1 MTAKVCQVTEIP
13 VKIISVLKKLFF
25 VVILAIIPLVVFYS
39 DEIVTM
45 IGRAAAVKANII
57 VDTAAIGAEFR
68 PIWANF
74 AQGGEEPPPMLKGTV
89 DKMKELKPRYIRL
102 DHIYDKYQIVKKS
115 GSQISYDF
123 SLLDKSVEDIL
134 NMGAKPFFSLS
145 YMPIEFSGASSVI
158 DLPTDLNLWS
168 NLVRETILHYSG
180 QNNLNLSDVYYEVWN
195 EPELPQ
201 FGKFSPSGKKSY
213 RDLYLASEK
222 GAREVLGAN
231 RFFFG
236 GPAVGSYYPEWIEM
250 MAFLKSQKGI
260 RLDFY
265 SWHRYHQDPAVFLK
279 DVGKTRNILKKYNLV
294 DLPLIISEWGIDSEK
309 NEAGNTDKAAAH
321 AAATALVLANNLEG
335 IFNFEVKDGPPPDG
349 GRWGLLTHELNNQP
363 LEPKKRYQVFRS
375 LNKLTGLQINTSG
388 DGTFVKALGVKN
400 KNSEIEILLVNYD
413 RQEKNTENVP
423 LTFTGLKPGDYSLT
437 VTDVVRDLKITSEIP
452 SVNGTI
458 QKSFPMLPNAVLNI
472 SLVKKNE
479 LARFIPGYNGG
490 SDTALLLNNQNQAL
504 TIPLTLK
511 PAQNNELE
519 IMLKPSWPEDDKPL
533 LIMDIPLKTNDADS
547 SQTKI
552 SLEKRTTRN
561 IDFLAVSVYDG
572 LSTETLTLPLNFRAA
587 GSDWQIIRLAWSAA
601 AISISV
607 GGGSNQITFEKEF
620 KASLPSSLIFY
631 PFGGAIDN
639 LSVKADGEVVLTR
652 TFDGSIGI

>member
-13 VKIISVLKKLFF
+13 VKIISVLKKLLL

-39 DEIVTM
+39 DEILTM
-45 IGRAAAVKANII
+45 ISRAAAVKANII
-57 VDTAAIGAEFR
+57 VDTTRTGAEFR

-115 GSQISYDF
+115 GSQLSYDF
-123 SLLDKSVEDIL
+123 SLLDKTVEDIL
-134 NMGAKPFFSLS
+134 SMGAKPFFSLS
-145 YMPIEFSGASSVI
+145 YMPIEFTRNSSVI

-180 QNNLNLSDVYYEVWN
+180 QNNLNLTDVYYEVWN

-201 FGKFSPSGKKSY
+201 FGNFTPSGKKSY

-222 GAREVLGAN
+222 GAREVLEAN

-236 GPAVGSYYPEWIEM
+236 GPASGSYYPEWIEM
-250 MAFLKSQKGI
+250 MASLKSQKGI

-265 SWHRYHQDPAVFLK
+265 SWHRYHQDPAVFSA
-279 DVGKTRNILKKYNLV
+279 DVAKTRNILKKYNLP
-294 DLPLIISEWGIDSEK
+294 DLPLIISEWGIDSER

-321 AAATALVLANNLEG
+321 AAATALALGNSLEG
-335 IFNFEVKDGPPPDG
+335 IFNFEVKDGPPPNG
-349 GRWGLLTHELNNQP
+349 GKWGLLTHELNNQP
-363 LEPKKRYQVFRS
+363 LEPKKRYLVFRT
-375 LNKLTGLQINTSG
+375 LNKLAGSKINTSG
-388 DGTFVKALGVKN
+388 DGTFVKALGTKT

-413 RQEKNTENVP
+413 RQEKNSENVP
-423 LTFTGLKPGDYSLT
+423 VTFTGLGQADYSLT
-437 VTDVVRDLKITSEIP
+437 VTDVVRDLKTTSEIP
-452 SVNGTI
+452 AVNGTI
-458 QKSFPMLPNAVLNI
+458 QKSFPMLPNAVLNLT
-472 SLVKKNE
+472 LVKKNE

-490 SDTALLLNNQNQAL
+490 SDTALLLDNQNQAL

-519 IMLKPSWPEDDKPL
+519 IMLKPLWPEGDKPL
-533 LIMDIPLKTNDADS
+533 LMMDIPLKASGNDT

-561 IDFLAVSVYDG
+561 IDFLVVSVYDG
-572 LSTETLTLPLNFRAA
+572 LSTETLTLPINFRAA
-587 GSDWQIIRLAWSAA
+587 GSDWQIVRLAWSASA
-601 AISISV
+601 VSISAD
-607 GGGSNQITFEKEF
+607 GRSNQITFVKEF

-631 PFGGAIDN
+631 PFGLAIDN
-639 LSVKADGEVVLTR
+639 LSVKADGEVILKR